1 MTYLTHGM
9 ILRIACAVMI
19 LCNSVGSYAQMPTFL
34 HIAPVEKT
42 DTSLQ
47 VSVKP
52 SIVSTDSGTVFVRTF
67 AQEAKLV
74 VMNAAL
80 LSANESF
87 KIRLSN
93 KRRSWWDDVKWFAAG
108 ACVGMLA
115 WEAAR

>member
-1 MTYLTHGM
+1 
-9 ILRIACAVMI
+9 MI
-19 LCNSVGSYAQMPTFL
+19 LCSNVGTYAQQPTIL
-34 HIAPVEKT
+34 HIKPMPVA
-42 DTSLQ
+42 
-47 VSVKP
+47 
-52 SIVSTDSGTVFVRTF
+52 TDSGTVFLRTF
-67 AQEAKLV
+67 EQEASLV
-74 VMNAAL
+74 VLVDSL